1 MFIFVKLTSWYSFV
15 IYFQSYYEHW
25 YIEDHLRSSVSAFL
39 WWWWGW
45 FRTRFLMFGFMSL
58 RPNKCNTMWTRAEW
72 KNELIENIEI
82 YTIASV
88 KEWSQANRRVILC
101 VILIVEYTKEILH
114 ASIHTQTMS
123 NYDYDKQ
130 RNSSRS
136 IMKTSPDMITMARV
150 CVGVLFQCV
159 HSIIYTT
166 AQQVGV

>member
-114 ASIHTQTMS
+114 ASIHTHKRWVIMIMTSKETHQ
-123 NYDYDKQ
+123 D
-130 RNSSRS
+130 RS
-136 IMKTSPDMITMARV
+136 WKHHQIWLRWQG
-150 CVGVLFQCV
+150 CVWAYSFNV
-159 HSIIYTT
+159 STR
-166 AQQVGV
+166 